1 MASLTDLFNPTFL
14 MFLGILVL
22 VVALLVVYF
31 ETKFRDQNH
40 KISSM
45 LSLVSSLAEELN
57 GTKMIVQHLSMRPV
71 SNSQNFQQQQPNLEE
86 SFVSNNKLISV
97 SDDEDSDSDS
107 DLESNST
114 ESMEILD
121 DEDNESVE
129 EIDDNSS
136 VNSKN
141 SVIELGDNND
151 IKVLKLNINHNNND
165 DESSSSSEE
174 NNLDFDDLDDLD
186 NLDDLDDLHELDESY
201 NLEKLDDLTK
211 RDIQIM
217 ETKEDDVQ
225 QSDIKT
231 MDLKS
236 ININL
241 EETKNESM
249 DYKKMSLPK
258 LRSIVTE
265 KGLSTDATK
274 LKKNELLKLIGIE

>member
-31 ETKFRDQNH
+31 ETKFREQNH

-57 GTKMIVQHLSMRPV
+57 GTKMVVQHLTMRPV
-71 SNSQNFQQQQPNLEE
+71 SNSQNFQQQQQQQQQPNLEE
-86 SFVSNNKLISV
+86 KFVTNTKLISV
-97 SDDEDSDSDS
+97 SDDEDSDSESGSESGSES
-107 DLESNST
+107 DESI
-114 ESMEILD
+114 EILD
-121 DEDNESVE
+121 DEDEDEEDEEDVE
-129 EIDDNSS
+129 EIDNNSE
-136 VNSKN
+136 N
-141 SVIELGDNND
+141 SVIEIGNNND
-151 IKVLKLNINHNNND
+151 IKVLKLNINKNNDD

-174 NNLDFDDLDDLD
+174 NNLDFDDLDELD
-186 NLDDLDDLHELDESY
+186 ESDNLDKLDDLDKAEI
-201 NLEKLDDLTK
+201 TVT
-211 RDIQIM
+211 
-217 ETKEDDVQ
+217 ETTEDNVQ
-225 QSDIKT
+225 PSDIKK

-241 EETKNESM
+241 EETKHESM

-265 KGLSTDATK
+265 KGLTSDSSK
-274 LKKNELLKLIGIE
+274 LKKNELLKLLGIE

>member
-1 MASLTDLFNPTFL
+1 MPSLTDLFNPTFL

-31 ETKFRDQNH
+31 ETKFREQNH

-57 GTKMIVQHLSMRPV
+57 GTKMVVQHLSMRTVAIP
-71 SNSQNFQQQQPNLEE
+71 QNFQQQPPILEE
-86 SFVSNNKLISV
+86 KIVLNNKLISV

-107 DLESNST
+107 GSDSDSDSDSDSSDST
-114 ESMEILD
+114 EILD
-121 DEDNESVE
+121 EDNSV
-129 EIDDNSS
+129 
-136 VNSKN
+136 N
-141 SVIELGDNND
+141 SVIEIGNND
-151 IKVLKLNINHNNND
+151 IKVLKLNINKND

-174 NNLDFDDLDDLD
+174 NNLDFDDLDNLD
-186 NLDDLDDLHELDESY
+186 NLDDLDESDNLD
-201 NLEKLDDLTK
+201 KLDDLEKENST
-211 RDIQIM
+211 DIQII
-217 ETKEDDVQ
+217 ETKEDDMQ
-225 QSDIKT
+225 PSDNKT

-265 KGLSTDATK
+265 KGLTPDATK
-274 LKKNELLKLIGIE
+274 LKKNELFKLLGIE

>member
-1 MASLTDLFNPTFL
+1 MPSLTDLFNPTFL

-31 ETKFRDQNH
+31 ETKFREQNH

-57 GTKMIVQHLSMRPV
+57 GTKMVVQHLSMRTVAIP
-71 SNSQNFQQQQPNLEE
+71 QNFQQQSNLEE
-86 SFVSNNKLISV
+86 KFVSNNKLISV

-107 DLESNST
+107 DSDSETNSDSDSDSSDST
-114 ESMEILD
+114 EILD
-121 DEDNESVE
+121 EDDSE
-129 EIDDNSS
+129 
-136 VNSKN
+136 N
-141 SVIELGDNND
+141 SVIEIGNND
-151 IKVLKLNINHNNND
+151 IKVLKLNINNNND

-174 NNLDFDDLDDLD
+174 NNLDFDDLDNLD
-186 NLDDLDDLHELDESY
+186 ELDESDNLDKLDDLDKE
-201 NLEKLDDLTK
+201 NRT
-211 RDIQIM
+211 DIPII

-225 QSDIKT
+225 PFDNKT

-265 KGLSTDATK
+265 KGLTPDATK
-274 LKKNELLKLIGIE
+274 LKKNELFKLLGIE